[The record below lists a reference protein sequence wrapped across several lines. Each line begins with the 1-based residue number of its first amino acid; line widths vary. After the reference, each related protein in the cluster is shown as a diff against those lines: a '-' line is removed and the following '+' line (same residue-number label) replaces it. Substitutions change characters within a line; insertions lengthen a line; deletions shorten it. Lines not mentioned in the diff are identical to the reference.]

1 MAVHHGNCQR
11 IKFYMIKKKKIKY
24 DNATLRIYDY
34 PIVYFPKFFHPDP
47 TVNRQSGFLTPTIK
61 EYY

>member
-1 MAVHHGNCQR
+1 MAVHHGNCQQNK
-11 IKFYMIKKKKIKY
+11 ILHDKKKKKIKY

-47 TVNRQSGFLTPTIK
+47 TVNRQSGFLTPQR
-61 EYY
+61 